1 MEERINLEYKSN
13 CKINLGL
20 TVLNRRS
27 DNFHNLE
34 SIFAEIDL
42 HDNITFTKSSKFEFN
57 CSDTSLSSVSGNT
70 IMIAYEKK
78 RLLAY
83 DVQEYS
89 IYLEKNIPIGSGLG
103 GGSSN
108 AATTL
113 KVLDTLW
120 NLDLSNNELLKIAKS
135 IGSDVPFFIDGG
147 VQYIT
152 GIGDILNGKLY
163 QM

>member
-1 MEERINLEYKSN
+1 ML
-13 CKINLGL
+13 
-20 TVLNRRS
+20 
-27 DNFHNLE
+27 
-34 SIFAEIDL
+34 
-42 HDNITFTKSSKFEFN
+42 
-57 CSDTSLSSVSGNT
+57 
-70 IMIAYEKK
+70 AYEKM
-78 RLLAY
+78 RLLAH

-152 GIGDILNGKLY
+152 GIGDKMCEVKLDLSEYIIKFINPHIHINTSEYYKKCTPKFSNKDLRELVQYPVSSWKSNIENDFVFSIL
-163 QM
+163 